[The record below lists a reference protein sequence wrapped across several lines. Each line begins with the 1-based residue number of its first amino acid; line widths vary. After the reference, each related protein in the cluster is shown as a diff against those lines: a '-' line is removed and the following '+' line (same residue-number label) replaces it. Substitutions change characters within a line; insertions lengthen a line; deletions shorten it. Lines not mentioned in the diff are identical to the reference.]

1 MFHYLSVVRSS
12 SVEKGQKKAGC
23 TFFVIK
29 GDCFND
35 LSYKTFKALGLI
47 KIVTTV
53 SSTQQ
58 CSTVADQLVA
68 SHLELFQGIG
78 KLKDCQVNLHI
89 NTDIRPA
96 CQPHRRVPFHIRQKV
111 EDELR
116 KLEADDI
123 IEEVTGPTPWVSPIV
138 AAPKPKAPD
147 EVRVC
152 VDMRQA
158 NKAIQRE
165 RHITPTMDDVV
176 HELNGATVFSKLDLR
191 TGYHQLELHPDS
203 RYITTFSTH
212 LGLRRYKRLGF
223 GVSSA
228 AEVFQ
233 NAICQALH
241 GLCGVKNLMMTSLS
255 TVAPRVNMTRTSE
268 RCFRDSKKV
277 VSHSIVRN
285 VSSTKPGPSSSASSS
300 SADPKKAAA
309 VHDAA
314 DPQQPTDV
322 KSLLGM
328 TNYCSRFIKDFS
340 GSERTLHGHGVQ
352 NRNVHFRHRRTV

>member
-1 MFHYLSVVRSS
+1 M
-12 SVEKGQKKAGC
+12 
-23 TFFVIK
+23 
-29 GDCFND
+29 
-35 LSYKTFKALGLI
+35 
-47 KIVTTV
+47 
-53 SSTQQ
+53 
-58 CSTVADQLVA
+58 
-68 SHLELFQGIG
+68 
-78 KLKDCQVNLHI
+78 
-89 NTDIRPA
+89 
-96 CQPHRRVPFHIRQKV
+96 
-111 EDELR
+111 
-116 KLEADDI
+116 EADDI

-152 VDMRQA
+152 VDMRRA

-165 RHITPTMDDVV
+165 HHVTPTMDDVV

-191 TGYHQLELHPDS
+191 AWYHQLELHPDS

-212 LGLRRYKRLGF
+212 LGLRRYKRLSF
-223 GVSSA
+223 GVSFA

-241 GLCGVKNLMMTSLS
+241 GLCGVKKLSDDIIVYSRCQSEHDENLWVLFQRLKEVDQRSRRSGLTLN
-255 TVAPRVNMTRTSE
+255 REKCEFNKTRPE
-268 RCFRDSKKV
+268 FFGF
-277 VSHSIVRN
+277 II
-285 VSSTKPGPSSSASSS
+285 SADGA
-300 SADPKKAAA
+300 SADPKKAAT

-328 TNYCSRFIKDFS
+328 TNYCSGFIKDFS

-352 NRNVHFRHRRTV
+352 NRNIHFRH